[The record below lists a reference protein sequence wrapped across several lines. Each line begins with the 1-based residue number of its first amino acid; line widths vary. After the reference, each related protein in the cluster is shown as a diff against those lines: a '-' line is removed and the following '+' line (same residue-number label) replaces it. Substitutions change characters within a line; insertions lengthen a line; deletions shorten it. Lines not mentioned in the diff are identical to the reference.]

1 MAGSTLNFL
10 PLKHYYRS
18 LFIALLVP
26 LIVAFLL
33 CLHLYNIKLERAV
46 EKREADFTNVSAQ
59 VTHGMESVSNL
70 LTTMFSLYEQTTVP
84 QINQSLLEGINQYD
98 GYYYRHFSEQGTEIV
113 GKGEFA
119 LSTKALIQWQ
129 QAIALGPSFNTTLAL
144 MQSLSAV
151 AYVDDNGFAYVS
163 RRNKSQSSMLTEILN
178 EKFKPSFY
186 QINLPQVLLLKLMT
200 NRILLLADNE
210 ALAQPITLF

>member
-70 LTTMFSLYEQTTVP
+70 LTTMFSLYEQTTYP
-84 QINQSLLEGINQYD
+84 KINQSLL
-98 GYYYRHFSEQGTEIV
+98 
-113 GKGEFA
+113 
-119 LSTKALIQWQ
+119 
-129 QAIALGPSFNTTLAL
+129 
-144 MQSLSAV
+144 
-151 AYVDDNGFAYVS
+151 
-163 RRNKSQSSMLTEILN
+163 
-178 EKFKPSFY
+178 
-186 QINLPQVLLLKLMT
+186 
-200 NRILLLADNE
+200 
-210 ALAQPITLF
+210 